1 MRLKD
6 EIAVVTGAGSGIGR
20 ASALRFAEEG
30 ATLVVVDMHETNNQE
45 TVDLIVERGGT
56 AMAIVA
62 DVTSERDV
70 KGMIARTVETYGS
83 LNILYNNAGG
93 GVEAPVAELSEENW
107 ASMIDRN
114 LKSVFLGC
122 KYAIPEMIS
131 GGGVILSTS
140 SILANIAMDGLP
152 SYSAAKAGVIALT
165 RQIASQYAHH
175 RIRANCICPGWIL
188 TATVEQSLANAP
200 NPDTARK
207 EATQTIPMGRFG
219 RPQELA
225 NAALFLVSSESSFI
239 TGTALTVDGG
249 YTIR

>member
-122 KYAIPEMIS
+122 KYAI
-131 GGGVILSTS
+131 T
-140 SILANIAMDGLP
+140 
-152 SYSAAKAGVIALT
+152 
-165 RQIASQYAHH
+165 
-175 RIRANCICPGWIL
+175 
-188 TATVEQSLANAP
+188 
-200 NPDTARK
+200 
-207 EATQTIPMGRFG
+207 
-219 RPQELA
+219 
-225 NAALFLVSSESSFI
+225 
-239 TGTALTVDGG
+239 
-249 YTIR
+249 